1 MNAVTKR
8 LQGPLACAAVVVLT
22 LAGCGGGSNS
32 NSAASTGTPDVVD
45 YAGVIVDAGP
55 PQVNAVNAL
64 YTTVTLCAPGST
76 TQCQTIDHV
85 LVDTGSSGFRV
96 LASALGSGLT
106 SSQLNA
112 ETDANG
118 NVIVECTQFVDGYSW
133 GPVKTAT
140 LQVGGETAN
149 NVPVQ
154 VIGDPAYPSSL
165 IPSACMNVPNG
176 EEDTVAQF
184 GANGVLGIGNYLRD
198 CGDFCTQSGAQ
209 DGSDYNACSTTVP
222 VICSPTTLDTTLQV
236 ANPAALFATDNNGVL
251 LQMGPVG
258 STDLSSAT
266 GLLVFGINTQTNNSL
281 GTATIFA
288 LDAGYGTLQTSFDGV
303 NLTQSYLDTGSDG
316 YFLPDSSIPVCTD
329 ATGFFCPT
337 TPLGLSAQIQ
347 DTDGNVAAVP
357 FTVASADSVP
367 FGDAVAPGLAG
378 PAGTDAQQT
387 FDWGLPFF
395 YGRNVYVIFE
405 GSTVNNVPGPAVAF

>member
-1 MNAVTKR
+1 MDT
-8 LQGPLACAAVVVLT
+8 LANPPRKPCACLAALLLT
-22 LAGCGGGSNS
+22 LAGCGGGGNS
-32 NSAASTGTPDVVD
+32 SSTAGTGTPDVND
-45 YAGVIVDAGP
+45 YASVIVDSGP
-55 PQVNAVNAL
+55 PQVNAVNSL
-64 YTTVTLCAPGST
+64 YTTVTVCAPGSS

-96 LASALGSGLT
+96 LASALGGGLT
-106 SSQLNA
+106 SAQLNA

-140 LQVGGETAN
+140 VQVGGETAS
-149 NVPVQ
+149 NVPIQ

-165 IPSACMNVPNG
+165 IPSSCVNVPNG

-198 CGDFCTQSGAQ
+198 CGDFCTQAGVQ
-209 DGSDYNACSTTVP
+209 DGSDYNACSTTAPVTCVP
-222 VICSPTTLDTTLQV
+222 AAVDAASQV

-251 LQMGPVG
+251 IQFSPVG
-258 STDLSSAT
+258 DADLTSAT
-266 GLLVFGINTQTNNSL
+266 GLLVFGINTQNNNSL
-281 GTATIFA
+281 GSATVYA
-288 LDAGYGTLQTSFDGV
+288 LDPGYGTFQTSFDGV
-303 NLTQSYLDTGSDG
+303 NLTQSYLDTGSNG
-316 YFLPDSSIPVCTD
+316 YYLPDSSIPLCTG
-329 ATGFFCPT
+329 AAGFYCPA
-337 TPLGLSAQIQ
+337 TPLGFSAQIQ
-347 DTDGNVAAVP
+347 DTDGDIVAVP

-367 FGDAVAPGLAG
+367 AGDAVAPDLAG
-378 PAGTDAQQT
+378 PTGTDAQQT

-405 GSTVNNVPGPAVAF
+405 GSSVGNKTGPAVAF